1 MSFVPIPYI
10 QPSKRLV
17 KLKNKV
23 ERAYRIIGGVEMSE
37 LREYVRDQYDAL
49 VNEYLKV
56 ILDE

>member
-56 ILDE
+56 I